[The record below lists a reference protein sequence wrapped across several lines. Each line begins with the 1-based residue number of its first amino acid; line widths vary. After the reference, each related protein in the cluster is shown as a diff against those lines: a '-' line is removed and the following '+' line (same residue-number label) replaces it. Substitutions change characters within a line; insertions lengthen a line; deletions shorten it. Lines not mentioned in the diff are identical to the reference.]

1 MRASI
6 TVSRIYISL
15 LMAAALSLCPAPSSS
30 APTMQWAGDQTV
42 TGGVNVGEATDAGP
56 AQVKVQSSSVSPNV
70 AWRSISPGTGGSV
83 GKYAGTATAPY
94 GA

>member
-1 MRASI
+1 
-6 TVSRIYISL
+6 
-15 LMAAALSLCPAPSSS
+15 
-30 APTMQWAGDQTV
+30 
-42 TGGVNVGEATDAGP
+42 VNVGEATDAGP